1 MGEEQT
7 QKLEFLEGQSNAF
20 AIRGDGMLVNINYEA
35 AGLEEM
41 LHLLWRAAAQHG
53 LYAGDQ
59 LHYSEGLCDVVIR
72 AKVEPLYLI
81 VLSAFGGSHYYGY
94 GVKLRGGFHTA
105 KKLYAVYAGQHNI
118 QHYQLGPLLLQR
130 FPK

>member
-1 MGEEQT
+1 MGEEQA
-7 QKLEFLEGQSNAF
+7 QKLEFLEGESNAF
-20 AIRGDGMLVNINYEA
+20 AVCGDGMLVKINYEA

-41 LHLLWRAAAQHG
+41 LYLLGRTAAQYG

-59 LHYSEGLCDVVIR
+59 LHYAERLCDIVIR
-72 AKVEPLYLI
+72 AQVEPLYFI
-81 VLSAFGGSHYYGY
+81 VLRAFGGSHYHGY